1 MGMLWT
7 AIKWQIP
14 ILGKMFGSNRLMVKF
29 TKDQRVNL
37 IAYKMPKDH
46 AIKFPSQEAGMNKTV
61 IRQNWHFLPNGI
73 PVDVVVEGRG
83 ENMNL
88 IRAEGES
95 HQDQDTAALC
105 NSSFQLGEM
114 VERRK
119 HKASKLQMLMML
131 LCLIGLAAGIMALI
145 NSYNFTEVVL
155 PKNNQAVYDTV
166 SAAVSDGVRTG
177 VLDLNLPMSA
187 GGSGGGITLPTK
199 K

>member
-88 IRAEGES
+88 IREEGES

-177 VLDLNLPMSA
+177 VLDLNLPMSS

>member
-1 MGMLWT
+1 
-7 AIKWQIP
+7 
-14 ILGKMFGSNRLMVKF
+14 
-29 TKDQRVNL
+29 VNL

-88 IRAEGES
+88 IRSEGES

-131 LCLIGLAAGIMALI
+131 LCIVGLLAGVMSLANSYLIQSQVLPAFQEQIGQTIQDSTAAGIR
-145 NSYNFTEVVL
+145 S
-155 PKNNQAVYDTV
+155 
-166 SAAVSDGVRTG
+166 G

>member
-7 AIKWQIP
+7 ALKWQIP
-14 ILGKMFGSNRLMVKF
+14 ILGKMFGSNRLMLKF

-46 AIKFPSQEAGMNKTV
+46 AIKFPSEVAGMNKTV
-61 IRQNWHFLPNGI
+61 VRQNWHFLPNNI

-83 ENMNL
+83 ENLNL
-88 IRAEGES
+88 IKAEGES
-95 HQDQDTAALC
+95 NQDQDTAALC

-131 LCLIGLAAGIMALI
+131 LCLVGLMAGLLGLA
-145 NSYNFTEVVL
+145 NSYMIQSQVL
-155 PKNNQAVYDTV
+155 PAFQEQIAQTV
-166 SAAVSDGVRTG
+166 QDATAAGVRTG
-177 VLDLNLPMSA
+177 VIDLNLPV
-187 GGSGGGITLPTK
+187 GGSGIVLPTK